1 MRIAI
6 VDDISEDRLILRSEI
21 NAYFQE
27 KSGDTIITF
36 EEFPSGEA
44 LLSAFV
50 PGHFQIVFLDIYMPG
65 TNGMDAARRI
75 YASDPACRL
84 VFCTGSREYAAE
96 GYDVCACYYL
106 QKPLKPEKLHRALEI
121 CCAGL
126 FWDNRSLVVR
136 SGQNMSRVLLRDI
149 LYVDC
154 LTRTPRIHL
163 ASETLLSSENMS
175 TVLAALTQDTRFYC
189 CNRNLVIN
197 LDHVH
202 GIVQDSF
209 QLFNGT
215 CVPIRQKGISA
226 AKKAFLTH
234 TLKSQL
240 CADDGDII

>member
-27 KSGDTIITF
+27 KSGDTIIAF

-96 GYDVCACYYL
+96 GYDVRACYYL
-106 QKPLKPEKLHRALEI
+106 QKPLKREKLRRALEI

-126 FWDNRSLVVR
+126 FSDNRSLVVR

-154 LTRTPRIHL
+154 LTR
-163 ASETLLSSENMS
+163 
-175 TVLAALTQDTRFYC
+175 TRFYC